1 MVPKSWTRLSETEQ
15 QQLHIDPGSRS
26 LTGLSV
32 LTIGGVTQFFIFYFV
47 LVRISG
53 VE

>member
-32 LTIGGVTQFFIFYFV
+32 LTIGGVTQFYFYFV